1 MLTIVLIVIAYTILF
16 KLIKKSLQKISFD
29 EVSIGK
35 KSVQYTLYI
44 NLGLKDLLALKIG
57 EKISKK
63 LKFFREQL
71 LKLNIY
77 KIALITFPRYFF
89 EMVLYIAVA
98 IFVIY
103 FLDSDMIKNHL
114 GAISLLFIFLWKSIP
129 LFFNF
134 FKQASLLSINK
145 ESYNKIMKN
154 FKIFSKNKLNNKKI
168 ISTFKD
174 KIIYKKINFQ
184 YNQNKN
190 FEFNFTIK
198 KGEKI
203 LLTGPSGSGKSTL
216 LNILSGLITNFK
228 GSVLIDN
235 TVFTN
240 KYYSTNLYG

>member
-1 MLTIVLIVIAYTILF
+1 
-16 KLIKKSLQKISFD
+16 
-29 EVSIGK
+29 
-35 KSVQYTLYI
+35 
-44 NLGLKDLLALKIG
+44 
-57 EKISKK
+57 
-63 LKFFREQL
+63 
-71 LKLNIY
+71 
-77 KIALITFPRYFF
+77 
-89 EMVLYIAVA
+89 
-98 IFVIY
+98 
-103 FLDSDMIKNHL
+103 
-114 GAISLLFIFLWKSIP
+114 
-129 LFFNF
+129 
-134 FKQASLLSINK
+134 
-145 ESYNKIMKN
+145 MKN

-240 KYYSTNLYG
+240 KDYSTNLYGYIIQQPFLFSGTIYENITFKR